1 MNTEIVL
8 ASASPRRKEL
18 LGFIFKNFINV
29 ASEVQESVPDDMEI
43 SSIPQ
48 YLAEVKARDVAEKYP
63 DALVIGADTLVC
75 LNGTALGKPKDC
87 KQAEEMLCMLS
98 GKTHS
103 VITGCAL
110 IYKGKCCRFSSVTEV
125 EFYNLTKQEIT
136 EYINT
141 DEPYDKAGGYGI
153 QSYGGLFVKR
163 INGDYYNVVGL
174 PVAELKRRLNKF
186 LDKRDI

>member
-1 MNTEIVL
+1 MNAEIVL

-18 LGFIFKNFINV
+18 LGFIFKRFITA
-29 ASEVQESVPDDMEI
+29 ASSVQETVPDDMEI
-43 SSIPQ
+43 SGIPQ
-48 YLAEVKARDVAEKYP
+48 YLAEIKARDIARKYP

-75 LNGTALGKPKDC
+75 LDGSVLGKPKDC
-87 KQAEEMLCMLS
+87 KQAEEMLRMLS
-98 GKTHS
+98 GRTHS
-103 VITGCAL
+103 VITGCAI
-110 IYKGKCCRFSSVTEV
+110 IYRDRCCSFSSVTEV
-125 EFYNLTKQEIT
+125 EFYNLTKEEIT

-174 PVAELKRRLNKF
+174 PVAELKRQINKF
-186 LDKRDI
+186 LDKIDN